1 MDKQKRTTKGLSSTG
16 SRPRR
21 PSIKPVERSP
31 VRDAAATREAILDA
45 AISEFAARGVG
56 GARVARIAE
65 VSGYSKRMIYHYFQ
79 NREQLFVAA
88 LEAIYSKFR
97 SNEDKLSLRDLEPID
112 GMAKLVRHGWL
123 HLNRNPEFISLLNSE
138 NLNKAR
144 YLKRSKL
151 IRSLQSPLMDTLR
164 DLLQRG
170 VRDGVF
176 RSDVD
181 AVQLYITLAALS
193 YFYLSN
199 IHSLSAIFST
209 NFAGRK
215 VKDVWEDH
223 IVEVVLGYLCC
234 DPRIHRS

>member
-1 MDKQKRTTKGLSSTG
+1 MPMFL
-16 SRPRR
+16 SRPLPQARSR
-21 PSIKPVERSP
+21 NPSARNRGSDAKAV
-31 VRDAAATREAILDA
+31 VRDAAATRAAILRA
-45 AISEFAARGVG
+45 AISEFAERGVG

-65 VSGYSKRMIYHYFQ
+65 ASGFSKRMIYHYFQ
-79 NREQLFVAA
+79 SRENLFIAA

-97 SNEDKLSLRDLEPID
+97 IAEDELSLRELAPID
-112 GMAKLVRHGWL
+112 GMAKLVRYGWL

-151 IRSLQSPLMDTLR
+151 IRELQSPLMDTLR
-164 DLLQRG
+164 DLLTRG

-176 RSDVD
+176 REDVD
-181 AVQLYITLAALS
+181 AVQLYITLSALS

-209 NFAGRK
+209 NFSGKKLKNAR
-215 VKDVWEDH
+215 EDH
-223 IVEVVLGYLCC
+223 IVDVVLGYLCC
-234 DPRIHRS
+234 DPGAYQGR